1 MEKIGSRVGQ
11 SLTRA
16 IFLIWKYVPIFV
28 ENISLLKVLI
38 SNYLF
43 FSICV
48 LSLNQG
54 FSDIFDLKTKLQIGL
69 KKPWSYPGACIIRLS
84 CLLATSLYGFL
95 IFFKPGVDKKSAYCI
110 FLSIFDPTKLTRK
123 FATEAGESIGHSGQI
138 FRQKIYYHY
147 FLQRM
152 LFSCGA
158 FETEKSKKNTVKE
171 IPRRRSFSRVLSFR
185 NKSLWT
191 RANLET
197 KEQQIPM
204 VSHTKKRRSDRKQ
217 KIPWAVISL
226 SPFVQDIRSF
236 LKRSKVYF
244 GILLS
249 SKYLE
254 HSRSSLWQ
262 KYQKSS

>member
-1 MEKIGSRVGQ
+1 MVFSFFSSQGWIKSPHIVYFW
-11 SLTRA
+11 A
-16 IFLIWKYVPIFV
+16 YLIQQNWP
-28 ENISLLKVLI
+28 ENSQQRLVNQLDTAAKFFAKKFTTTTFCKGCYFPAGLLK
-38 SNYLF
+38 
-43 FSICV
+43 
-48 LSLNQG
+48 Q
-54 FSDIFDLKTKLQIGL
+54 
-69 KKPWSYPGACIIRLS
+69 KK
-84 CLLATSLYGFL
+84 
-95 IFFKPGVDKKSAYCI
+95 VKK
-110 FLSIFDPTKLTRK
+110 K
-123 FATEAGESIGHSGQI
+123 
-138 FRQKIYYHY
+138 
-147 FLQRM
+147 
-152 LFSCGA
+152 
-158 FETEKSKKNTVKE
+158 TVKE
-171 IPRRRSFSRVLSFR
+171 IPRRRSFSRVLSFW

-262 KYQKSS
+262 KYLESFNINSGNSIGYQIW